1 MNYISP
7 PSKAA
12 THQDYMGKGSVSR
25 APWWAY
31 LWGGILIVMTGLLAV
46 TIVYVLL
53 EMIPQGMDLQM
64 PLLFIIFPLSIAI
77 PLTMVAMAVVLTRK
91 RE

>member
-1 MNYISP
+1 
-7 PSKAA
+7 
-12 THQDYMGKGSVSR
+12 MGR

-31 LWGGILIVMTGLLAV
+31 LWGGILIVMTALLAI

-53 EMIPQGMDLQM
+53 EMIPQGIDIQM
-64 PLLFIIFPLSIAI
+64 PLLFIILPLSIVI
-77 PLTMVAMAVVLTRK
+77 PLTMVAMAAVLTRK

>member
-1 MNYISP
+1 
-7 PSKAA
+7 
-12 THQDYMGKGSVSR
+12 MGKGSVSR

>member
-1 MNYISP
+1 
-7 PSKAA
+7 
-12 THQDYMGKGSVSR
+12 MGKGSVSR

-64 PLLFIIFPLSIAI
+64 PLFFIILPLSIAI
-77 PLTMVAMAVVLTRK
+77 PLAMVTMAVVLTRK

>member
-1 MNYISP
+1 
-7 PSKAA
+7 
-12 THQDYMGKGSVSR
+12 MGKGSVSR

-31 LWGGILIVMTGLLAV
+31 LWGGILMVMTGLLAV

-53 EMIPQGMDLQM
+53 EMIPQGMDFQIL
-64 PLLFIIFPLSIAI
+64 LLFIILPLSIAI
-77 PLTMVAMAVVLTRK
+77 PLTMVTLAVVLTRK